1 MNFTEAIKNLKL
13 NKMEDLK
20 MQSESNIKQELV
32 FSFSLKDLLEVGETV
47 IIDKLSHIHILFGI
61 DFDSKMWATLNTDKS
76 LDSFKPRTFAQ
87 QLKFKIPIDQ
97 YWKLIEQAN
106 SKYDGSND
114 TQISISLGISNDQK
128 VVISFRLGEAES
140 IGLEGVS

>member
-61 DFDSKMWATLNTDKS
+61 DFDSKMWATS
-76 LDSFKPRTFAQ
+76 L
-87 QLKFKIPIDQ
+87 KIRHQ
-97 YWKLIEQAN
+97 TVW
-106 SKYDGSND
+106 G
-114 TQISISLGISNDQK
+114 
-128 VVISFRLGEAES
+128 
-140 IGLEGVS
+140 